1 MYIRHKLDQTGAT
14 HVNLAC
20 HSYGCLISRYM
31 MENNL
36 LGLAG
41 ENRFVRWFTSAGVI
55 AGARLARLYDND
67 SVREVADLFGIGQG
81 YFVVMNPD
89 FVMDEAATWDHRI
102 RAANSPYLGNMLIH
116 HACGTDPRVAQALN
130 ITLLDLNNP
139 GDEPNDGIM
148 YTLDTY
154 FHEQTD
160 ENAFMAADSSLVKP
174 THSYVYVDHMA
185 VPDAESSV
193 ALAAATPFHGRK
205 VVITLKEVELFDDL
219 EGSALTN
226 GPPAEIVVEHQ
237 VRYRPFLPD
246 TFGRDP
252 LISESLLK
260 YRTPDMFP
268 AIQTIKTYPEQTI
281 FAGPIFDQMTS
292 IWLKATLLEVDWYPR
307 FDVREPAGVADT
319 DDAVLTFEGQV
330 DLTDHDFTVQNA
342 QGRMVIGVDVIDL
355 F

>member
-81 YFVVMNPD
+81 DFVVMNPN

-130 ITLLDLNNP
+130 ITLLDLNKP
-139 GDEPNDGIM
+139 WRRTERRHHVHAGHVFPR
-148 YTLDTY
+148 
-154 FHEQTD
+154 TD
-160 ENAFMAADSSLVKP
+160 
-174 THSYVYVDHMA
+174 
-185 VPDAESSV
+185 
-193 ALAAATPFHGRK
+193 R
-205 VVITLKEVELFDDL
+205 
-219 EGSALTN
+219 
-226 GPPAEIVVEHQ
+226 
-237 VRYRPFLPD
+237 
-246 TFGRDP
+246 
-252 LISESLLK
+252 
-260 YRTPDMFP
+260 
-268 AIQTIKTYPEQTI
+268 
-281 FAGPIFDQMTS
+281 
-292 IWLKATLLEVDWYPR
+292 
-307 FDVREPAGVADT
+307 
-319 DDAVLTFEGQV
+319 
-330 DLTDHDFTVQNA
+330 
-342 QGRMVIGVDVIDL
+342 
-355 F
+355 